1 MGLLSAQSVFV
12 CFSVS
17 WQLQIW
23 EGRNCPFAN
32 VEMLNLDEEY
42 SCYFSLRDGNWVFEL
57 QNPFCRNGT
66 HWLRSGLSWQ
76 QRKRDKMTWERAWS
90 HFLCGPRPSQVARA
104 ICISILWEKASC
116 PAWDSCIHSSSGCR
130 VCRPFI
136 CSDLKKSLFSD

>member
-90 HFLCGPRPSQVARA
+90 HFLCGPRLSQVARA
-104 ICISILWEKASC
+104 ICLSILWELL
-116 PAWDSCIHSSSGCR
+116 PVILVFIHR
-130 VCRPFI
+130 VDVESVDHSFVPTWRN
-136 CSDLKKSLFSD
+136 LYSLIK